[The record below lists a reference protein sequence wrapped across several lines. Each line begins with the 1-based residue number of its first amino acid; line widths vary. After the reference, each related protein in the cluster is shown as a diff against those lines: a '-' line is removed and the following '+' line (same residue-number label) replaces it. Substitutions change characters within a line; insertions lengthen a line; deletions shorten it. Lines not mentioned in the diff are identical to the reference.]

1 MTKLEL
7 VNRIFKTQVKKY
19 VPELSITFIFIVLTS
34 LTTAATAWLLDPA
47 IKEIFEN
54 KNKQMLYLIPVAIVF
69 TFIIKAFS
77 IYGTRIITIKV
88 GIKIIKNIQTLMAQK
103 FLLSDISHITKKHSG
118 KYLSNFTND
127 TTILF
132 AVLTG
137 VVVTLFKEIF
147 TLIALLALMFYHD
160 WQLSL
165 LAMIMI
171 PVAAIS
177 SKNIGKK
184 MGKKVHVSLEA
195 SDKFMKFLSEII
207 KGSWLIKIYQKEE
220 DELKKI
226 SMIIDERF
234 KAIRKVEQTRL
245 GAGPIMEIISALAI
259 AIVVFFAGYRSMQG
273 AITLGEFVSFLAAL
287 MLAYQPVKA
296 LAGINVGI
304 QEGIAA
310 AKRIYEIIDQKNE
323 IYNDENAPSLKLK
336 NATLEFKNISFTYP
350 DGTHALKNLS
360 AKIEGGKKVGLVG
373 ISGSGKTTFLNLI
386 PRFFNLKHGTIL
398 IDDQNIN
405 NINLNSLRKEISIV
419 SQDVILFDDTIRSN
433 ILYGKASASDDEI
446 INACKFAA
454 AQEFIEKLPNKYETI
469 IGENGIKLSG
479 GQKQR
484 LSIARAILKDSP
496 IILLDEATSSLDSE
510 SEAVIQKAIENLTKN
525 KTTIIIA
532 HRLSTI
538 RNCDKILVFDS
549 GQIVAEGSHEF
560 LVNNSLIYKN
570 LYEKQ
575 IISK

>member
-19 VPELSITFIFIVLTS
+19 IPELSITFIFIILTS

-47 IKEIFEN
+47 IKEIFIN
-54 KNKQMLYLIPVAIVF
+54 KNTKMLYLIPVAIIF
-69 TFIIKAFS
+69 TFILKAFS

-132 AVLTG
+132 VVLTG
-137 VVVTLFKEIF
+137 VVVTLFKETF
-147 TLIALLALMFYHD
+147 TLIALIGLMFYHD

-165 LAMIMI
+165 LAVVMI
-171 PVAAIS
+171 PIAAIS

-184 MGKKVHVSLEA
+184 MGKKVHISLEA

-245 GAGPIMEIISALAI
+245 GAGPIMEVISAIAI

-273 AITLGEFVSFLAAL
+273 AISLGEFVSFLAAL

-304 QEGIAA
+304 QEGITA

-323 IYNDENAPSLKLK
+323 IYNDKNAPSLKLK
-336 NATLEFKNISFTYP
+336 NATLEFKNITFTYP

-386 PRFFNLKHGTIL
+386 PRFFNLKYGEIL

-405 NINLNSLRKEISIV
+405 NINLSSLRKEISLV

-433 ILYGKASASDDEI
+433 ILYGNASASDNEI

-454 AQEFIEKLPNKYETI
+454 AQDFIEKLPNKYETI

-484 LSIARAILKDSP
+484 LSIARAILKDSS

-538 RNCDKILVFDS
+538 MNCDKILVFES

-560 LVNNSLIYKN
+560 LVNNSSIYKN

-575 IISK
+575 IIN

>member
-1 MTKLEL
+1 MNKLDL
-7 VNRIFKTQVKKY
+7 VKRIFRTQVKRY
-19 VPELSITFIFIVLTS
+19 IPELSLTFLFIILTS

-54 KNKQMLYLIPVAIVF
+54 KNIKMLYFIPLAIVL
-69 TFIIKAFS
+69 TFIIKAFA
-77 IYGTRIITIKV
+77 IYGTRIVTIKV
-88 GIKIIKNIQTLMAQK
+88 GIKIIKNIQTLMAKK

-127 TTILF
+127 TGILF
-132 AVLTG
+132 GILTG
-137 VVVTLFKEIF
+137 VVVTLFKETF
-147 TLIALLALMFYHD
+147 TLIALLGLMFYHD

-165 LAMIMI
+165 LAIIMI
-171 PVAAIS
+171 PIAAFS
-177 SKNIGKK
+177 SKNLGKK
-184 MGKKVHVSLEA
+184 MGKKVHISLEA
-195 SDKFMKFLSEII
+195 SDKFMKFLSEMI

-220 DELKKI
+220 EELKRI

-245 GAGPIMEIISALAI
+245 GAGPIMEIISAMAI

-287 MLAYQPVKA
+287 MLAYQPVRA
-296 LAGINVGI
+296 LAGINIGI
-304 QEGIAA
+304 QEGISA

-323 IYNDENAPSLKLK
+323 IYHDENAPSLELK
-336 NATLEFKNISFTYP
+336 NASIEFKNISFSYP

-360 AKIEGGKKVGLVG
+360 AKIEGGTKVGLVG
-373 ISGSGKTTFLNLI
+373 VSGSGKTTFLNLI
-386 PRFFNLKHGTIL
+386 PRFFHLKNGSIL
-398 IDDQNIN
+398 IDNQNIN
-405 NINLNSLRKEISIV
+405 DINLNSLRKEISLV
-419 SQDVILFDDTIRSN
+419 SQDVILFDDTIKAN
-433 ILYGKASASDDEI
+433 ILYGNAFASNEEI
-446 INACKFAA
+446 IKACKFAA
-454 AQEFIEKLPNKYETI
+454 AHDFVEKLPNKYETI

-484 LSIARAILKDSP
+484 LSIARAILKNSS

-510 SEAVIQKAIENLTKN
+510 SESVIQQAIENLTKN

-532 HRLSTI
+532 HRLSTVM
-538 RNCDKILVFDS
+538 NCDKILVFEN
-549 GQIVAEGSHEF
+549 GQIIEEGKHEF
-560 LVNNSLIYKN
+560 LVNNSSTYKK

-575 IISK
+575 IIN

>member
-19 VPELSITFIFIVLTS
+19 IPELSITFIFIVLTS

-132 AVLTG
+132 TVLTG
-137 VVVTLFKEIF
+137 VVVTLFKETF

-304 QEGIAA
+304 QEGVTA

-386 PRFFNLKHGTIL
+386 PRFFNLKHGIIL

-433 ILYGKASASDDEI
+433 ILYGNASASDDEI

-538 RNCDKILVFDS
+538 MNCDKILVFDS

-575 IISK
+575 IIS

>member
-7 VNRIFKTQVKKY
+7 INRIFRTQIKKY
-19 VPELSITFIFIVLTS
+19 IPELGITFVFIILTS

-54 KNKQMLYLIPVAIVF
+54 KNREMLYLIPLAIVF

-127 TTILF
+127 ITILF
-132 AVLTG
+132 TILTG
-137 VVVTLFKEIF
+137 VVVTLFKETF
-147 TLIALLALMFYHD
+147 TLIALLGLMFYHD

-245 GAGPIMEIISALAI
+245 GAGPIMEIISAVAI
-259 AIVVFFAGYRSMQG
+259 AIVVFFAGYRSIQG

-287 MLAYQPVKA
+287 MLAYQPVRA

-304 QEGIAA
+304 QEGITA

-323 IYNDENAPSLKLK
+323 IFNDENAPSLKLK

-433 ILYGKASASDDEI
+433 ILYGNASASNDEI

-454 AQEFIEKLPNKYETI
+454 AQDFVEKLPNKYETI

-538 RNCDKILVFDS
+538 MNCDKILVFDS
-549 GQIVAEGSHEF
+549 GQIVDEGSHEF
-560 LVNNSLIYKN
+560 LVKNSSIYKN

-575 IISK
+575 IIN

>member
-7 VNRIFKTQVKKY
+7 IKRVFKSQVKKY
-19 VPELSITFIFIVLTS
+19 IPELFLAFIFIILTS
-34 LTTAATAWLLDPA
+34 ITTAITAWLLDPA

-54 KNKQMLYLIPVAIVF
+54 KNNKMLYIIPVVIVF
-69 TFIIKAFS
+69 TFVLKAFS
-77 IYGTRIITIKV
+77 IYGTRIVTIKV

-127 TTILF
+127 TRILF
-132 AVLTG
+132 DVLTG
-137 VVVTLFKEIF
+137 VVVTLFKETF
-147 TLIALLALMFYHD
+147 TLIALLSLMFYHD

-165 LAMIMI
+165 LAIIMI
-171 PVAAIS
+171 PIAAIS
-177 SKNIGKK
+177 SKNLGKK
-184 MGKKVHVSLEA
+184 MGKKVLISLEA

-220 DELKKI
+220 EELKKI
-226 SMIIDERF
+226 SMIIDEKF

-245 GAGPIMEIISALAI
+245 GAGPIMEIISSIAI
-259 AIVVFFAGYRSMQG
+259 AIVVFFAGYRSLQG

-310 AKRIYEIIDQKNE
+310 ARRIYEIIDQKNE
-323 IYNDENAPSLKLK
+323 IVNDENAPSLKLT
-336 NATLEFKNISFTYP
+336 NATLEFKNISFVYP
-350 DGTHALKNLS
+350 DGTQALKNLS

-386 PRFFNLKHGTIL
+386 PRFFNLEHGQIL
-398 IDDQNIN
+398 VDGQNIN
-405 NINLNSLRKEISIV
+405 NINLNSLRKEISLV
-419 SQDVILFDDTIRSN
+419 SQDVILFDDTIKSN
-433 ILYGKASASDDEI
+433 ILYGNSSASDDEVI
-446 INACKFAA
+446 AACEFAA
-454 AQEFIEKLPNKYETI
+454 AQDFIEKLPHKYQTI

-484 LSIARAILKDSP
+484 LSIARAILKNSS

-510 SEAVIQKAIENLTKN
+510 SETVIQKAIENLTKN

-538 RNCDKILVFDS
+538 MNCDKILVFDN
-549 GQIVAEGSHEF
+549 GQIISEGSHEF
-560 LVNNSLIYKN
+560 LVNNSSVYKN

-575 IISK
+575 IIN

>member
-7 VNRIFKTQVKKY
+7 INRIFKTQVKKY
-19 VPELSITFIFIVLTS
+19 IPELSITFIFIVLTS

-137 VVVTLFKEIF
+137 VVVTLFKETF

-245 GAGPIMEIISALAI
+245 GAGPIMEIISAIAI

-287 MLAYQPVKA
+287 MLAYQPVRA

-304 QEGIAA
+304 QEGITA

-433 ILYGKASASDDEI
+433 ILYGNASASKDEI

-538 RNCDKILVFDS
+538 MNCDKILVFDS

-575 IISK
+575 IIS

>member
-1 MTKLEL
+1 MTRSEL
-7 VNRIFKTQVKKY
+7 INRIFKTQVKKY
-19 VPELSITFIFIVLTS
+19 IPELSITFFFIILTS

-54 KNKQMLYLIPVAIVF
+54 KNRQMLYLIPLAIVF

-127 TTILF
+127 ITILF
-132 AVLTG
+132 TILTG
-137 VVVTLFKEIF
+137 VVVTLFKETF
-147 TLIALLALMFYHD
+147 TLIALLGLMFYHD

-245 GAGPIMEIISALAI
+245 GAGPIMEIISAVAI
-259 AIVVFFAGYRSMQG
+259 AIVVFFAGYRSIQG

-287 MLAYQPVKA
+287 MLAYQPVRA

-304 QEGIAA
+304 QEGITA

-323 IYNDENAPSLKLK
+323 IFNDENAPSLKLK

-433 ILYGKASASDDEI
+433 ILYGNASASNDEI

-454 AQEFIEKLPNKYETI
+454 AQDFVEKLPNKYETI

-538 RNCDKILVFDS
+538 MNCDKILVFDN
-549 GQIVAEGSHEF
+549 GQIVDEGSHEF
-560 LVNNSLIYKN
+560 LVKNSSIYKN

-575 IISK
+575 IIN

>member
-7 VNRIFKTQVKKY
+7 INRIFRTQVKKY
-19 VPELSITFIFIVLTS
+19 IPELSITFVFIILTS

-54 KNKQMLYLIPVAIVF
+54 KNRQMLYLIPLAIVF
-69 TFIIKAFS
+69 TFIIKGFS
-77 IYGTRIITIKV
+77 VYGTRIITIKV

-127 TTILF
+127 ITILF
-132 AVLTG
+132 TILTG
-137 VVVTLFKEIF
+137 VVVTLFKETF
-147 TLIALLALMFYHD
+147 TLIALLGLMFYHD

-245 GAGPIMEIISALAI
+245 GAGPIMEIISAVAI
-259 AIVVFFAGYRSMQG
+259 AIVVFFAGYRSIQG

-287 MLAYQPVKA
+287 MLAYQPVRA

-304 QEGIAA
+304 QEGITA

-323 IYNDENAPSLKLK
+323 IFNDENAPSLKLK

-433 ILYGKASASDDEI
+433 ILYGNASASNDEI
-446 INACKFAA
+446 VNACKFAA
-454 AQEFIEKLPNKYETI
+454 AQDFVEKLPNKYETI

-538 RNCDKILVFDS
+538 MNCDKILVFDS
-549 GQIVAEGSHEF
+549 GQIVDEGSHEF
-560 LVNNSLIYKN
+560 LVKNSSIYKN

-575 IISK
+575 IIN

>member
-19 VPELSITFIFIVLTS
+19 IPELSITFIFIVLTS

-54 KNKQMLYLIPVAIVF
+54 KNKQMLYLIPIAIVF

-127 TTILF
+127 TTVLF
-132 AVLTG
+132 TVLTG
-137 VVVTLFKEIF
+137 VVVTLFKETF

-234 KAIRKVEQTRL
+234 KAIKKVEQTRL
-245 GAGPIMEIISALAI
+245 GAGPIMEIISAIAI

-287 MLAYQPVKA
+287 MLAYQPVRA

-304 QEGIAA
+304 QEGVTA

-360 AKIEGGKKVGLVG
+360 AKIEGGRKVGLVG

-386 PRFFNLKHGTIL
+386 PRFFNLEHGTIL

-433 ILYGKASASDDEI
+433 ILYGNASASDVEI
-446 INACKFAA
+446 INASKFAA
-454 AQEFIEKLPNKYETI
+454 AQDFIEKLPNKYETI

-538 RNCDKILVFDS
+538 MNCDKILVFDN
-549 GQIVAEGSHEF
+549 GQIVDEGTHEF
-560 LVNNSLIYKN
+560 LLKNSSIYKN
-570 LYEKQ
+570 LYQKQ
-575 IISK
+575 VIS

>member
-7 VNRIFKTQVKKY
+7 INRIFRTQVKKY
-19 VPELSITFIFIVLTS
+19 IQELSITFVFIILTS
-34 LTTAATAWLLDPA
+34 LATAGTAWLLDPA

-54 KNKQMLYLIPVAIVF
+54 KNKQMLYLIPLAIVF
-69 TFIIKAFS
+69 TFILKAFS
-77 IYGTRIITIKV
+77 IYGTRIITLKI
-88 GIKIIKNIQTLMAQK
+88 GIKIITNIQVLMAKK
-103 FLLSDISHITKKHSG
+103 FLLSDISHITKKHSA

-127 TTILF
+127 TKILF
-132 AVLTG
+132 DVLIG
-137 VVVTLFKEIF
+137 VVVTFFKETL
-147 TLIALLALMFYHD
+147 TLIALLCLMFYHD

-165 LAMIMI
+165 LAIVMI
-171 PVAAIS
+171 PIAAIS
-177 SKNIGKK
+177 SKKIGKK
-184 MGKKVHVSLEA
+184 MGKKVYLSLEA
-195 SDKFMKFLSEII
+195 SDKFMKFLSELI

-226 SMIIDERF
+226 SMIIDEKF
-234 KAIRKVEQTRL
+234 KALRKVEQTKFST
-245 GAGPIMEIISALAI
+245 APIMEIISAIAI

-273 AITLGEFVSFLAAL
+273 AITLGQFVSFLAAL

-336 NATLEFKNISFTYP
+336 KATLEFKNISFMYP

-360 AKIEGGKKVGLVG
+360 AKIEGGTKVGLVG

-433 ILYGKASASDDEI
+433 ILYGNTSASDDEI
-446 INACKFAA
+446 INSCKFAA
-454 AQEFIEKLPNKYETI
+454 AQDFIEKLPNKYETV

-538 RNCDKILVFDS
+538 MNCDKILVFDS
-549 GQIVAEGSHEF
+549 GQIVDEGSHEF
-560 LVNNSLIYKN
+560 LVKNSSIYKN

-575 IISK
+575 IIN

>member
-1 MTKLEL
+1 MNKIDL
-7 VNRIFKTQVKKY
+7 VKRIFRTQVKRY
-19 VPELSITFIFIVLTS
+19 IPELSLTFLFIILTS

-54 KNKQMLYLIPVAIVF
+54 KNIKMLYFIPLAIVL
-69 TFIIKAFS
+69 TFIIKAFA
-77 IYGTRIITIKV
+77 IYGTRIVTIKV
-88 GIKIIKNIQTLMAQK
+88 GIKIIKNIQTLMAKK

-118 KYLSNFTND
+118 KYLSNFTTD
-127 TTILF
+127 TGILF
-132 AVLTG
+132 GVLTG
-137 VVVTLFKEIF
+137 VVVTLFKETF
-147 TLIALLALMFYHD
+147 TLIALLGLMFYHD

-165 LAMIMI
+165 LAIIMI
-171 PVAAIS
+171 PIAALS
-177 SKNIGKK
+177 SKNLGKK
-184 MGKKVHVSLEA
+184 MGKKVYISLEA
-195 SDKFMKFLSEII
+195 SDKFMKFLSEMI

-220 DELKKI
+220 EELKRI
-226 SMIIDERF
+226 SMVIDERF

-245 GAGPIMEIISALAI
+245 GAGPIMEIISAIAI

-287 MLAYQPVKA
+287 MLAYQPVRA
-296 LAGINVGI
+296 LAGINIGI

-323 IYNDENAPSLKLK
+323 IYHDENAPSLKLN
-336 NATLEFKNISFTYP
+336 NASIEFKNISFTYP

-360 AKIEGGKKVGLVG
+360 AKIEGGTKVGLVG

-386 PRFFNLKHGTIL
+386 PRFFHLKNGSIF
-398 IDDQNIN
+398 IDNQNIN
-405 NINLNSLRKEISIV
+405 DINLNSLRKEISLV
-419 SQDVILFDDTIRSN
+419 SQDVILFDDTIKAN
-433 ILYGKASASDDEI
+433 ILYGNAFASNEEI
-446 INACKFAA
+446 IEACKFAA
-454 AQEFIEKLPNKYETI
+454 AQDFVEKLPNKYETI

-484 LSIARAILKDSP
+484 LSIARAILKNSS

-510 SEAVIQKAIENLTKN
+510 SESVIQKAIENLTKN

-532 HRLSTI
+532 HRLSTVM
-538 RNCDKILVFDS
+538 NCDKILVFEN
-549 GQIVAEGSHEF
+549 GQIIEEGKHEF
-560 LVNNSLIYKN
+560 LVNNSSTYKK

-575 IISK
+575 IIN

>member
-7 VNRIFKTQVKKY
+7 INRIFRTQVKKY
-19 VPELSITFIFIVLTS
+19 IPELSITFVFIILTS

-54 KNKQMLYLIPVAIVF
+54 KNREMLYLIPLAIVF

-77 IYGTRIITIKV
+77 IYGIRIITIKV

-127 TTILF
+127 ITILF
-132 AVLTG
+132 TILTG
-137 VVVTLFKEIF
+137 VVVTLFKETF
-147 TLIALLALMFYHD
+147 TLIALLGLMFYHD

-245 GAGPIMEIISALAI
+245 GAGPIMEIISAVAI
-259 AIVVFFAGYRSMQG
+259 AIVVFFAGYRSIQG

-287 MLAYQPVKA
+287 MLAYQPVRA

-304 QEGIAA
+304 QEGITA

-323 IYNDENAPSLKLK
+323 IFNDENAPSLKLK

-373 ISGSGKTTFLNLI
+373 ISGSGKTTLLNLI

-433 ILYGKASASDDEI
+433 ILYGNASASNDEI

-454 AQEFIEKLPNKYETI
+454 AQDFVEKLPNKYETI

-538 RNCDKILVFDS
+538 MNCDKILVFDS
-549 GQIVAEGSHEF
+549 GQIVDEGSHEF
-560 LVNNSLIYKN
+560 LVKNSSIYKN

-575 IISK
+575 IIN

>member
-7 VNRIFKTQVKKY
+7 IKRVFKSQVKKY
-19 VPELSITFIFIVLTS
+19 IPELFLAFIFIILTS
-34 LTTAATAWLLDPA
+34 ITTAITAWLLDPA

-54 KNKQMLYLIPVAIVF
+54 KNNKMLYIIPVVIVF
-69 TFIIKAFS
+69 TFVLKAFS
-77 IYGTRIITIKV
+77 IYGTKIVTIKV
-88 GIKIIKNIQTLMAQK
+88 GIKIIKNIQTLMTQK

-127 TTILF
+127 TRILF
-132 AVLTG
+132 DILTG
-137 VVVTLFKEIF
+137 VAVTLFKETL
-147 TLIALLALMFYHD
+147 TLIALRGLMFYHD

-165 LAMIMI
+165 LAIIMI
-171 PVAAIS
+171 PIAALS
-177 SKNIGKK
+177 SKNLGKK
-184 MGKKVHVSLEA
+184 MGKKVFISLEA

-220 DELKKI
+220 EELKKI
-226 SMIIDERF
+226 SMIIDEKF

-245 GAGPIMEIISALAI
+245 GAGPIMEIISSIAI
-259 AIVVFFAGYRSMQG
+259 AIVVFFAGYRSLQG

-310 AKRIYEIIDQKNE
+310 ARRIYEIIDQKNE
-323 IYNDENAPSLKLK
+323 IVNDENAPSLKLT
-336 NATLEFKNISFTYP
+336 NATLEFKNISFVYP
-350 DGTHALKNLS
+350 DGTQALKNLS

-386 PRFFNLKHGTIL
+386 PRFFNLEHGQIL
-398 IDDQNIN
+398 VDGQNIN
-405 NINLNSLRKEISIV
+405 NINLNSLRKEISLV
-419 SQDVILFDDTIRSN
+419 SQDVILFDDTIKSN
-433 ILYGKASASDDEI
+433 ILYGNSSASDDEVI
-446 INACKFAA
+446 AACEFAA
-454 AQEFIEKLPNKYETI
+454 AQDFIEKLPHKYQTI

-484 LSIARAILKDSP
+484 LSIARAILKNSS

-510 SEAVIQKAIENLTKN
+510 SETVIQKAIENLTKN

-538 RNCDKILVFDS
+538 MNCDKILVFDN
-549 GQIVAEGSHEF
+549 GQIISEGSHEF
-560 LVNNSLIYKN
+560 LVNNSSVYKN

-575 IISK
+575 IIN

>member
-7 VNRIFKTQVKKY
+7 INRIFRTQVKKY
-19 VPELSITFIFIVLTS
+19 IPELSITFVFIILTS

-54 KNKQMLYLIPVAIVF
+54 KNRQMLYLIPLAIVF

-127 TTILF
+127 ITILF
-132 AVLTG
+132 TILTG
-137 VVVTLFKEIF
+137 VVVTLFKETF
-147 TLIALLALMFYHD
+147 TLIALLGLMFYHD

-245 GAGPIMEIISALAI
+245 GAGPIMEIISAVAI
-259 AIVVFFAGYRSMQG
+259 AIVVFFAGYRSIQG

-287 MLAYQPVKA
+287 MLAYQPVRA

-304 QEGIAA
+304 QEGITA

-323 IYNDENAPSLKLK
+323 IFNDENAPSLKLK

-433 ILYGKASASDDEI
+433 ILYGNASASNDEI

-454 AQEFIEKLPNKYETI
+454 AQDFVEKLPNKYETI

-538 RNCDKILVFDS
+538 MNCDKILVFDN
-549 GQIVAEGSHEF
+549 GQIVDEGSHEF
-560 LVNNSLIYKN
+560 LSKKFFDIQKLI
-570 LYEKQ
+570 
-575 IISK
+575 

>member
-7 VNRIFKTQVKKY
+7 IKRVFKSQVKKY
-19 VPELSITFIFIVLTS
+19 IPELFLAFIFIILTS
-34 LTTAATAWLLDPA
+34 ITTAITAWLLDPA

-54 KNKQMLYLIPVAIVF
+54 KNNKMLYIIPVAIVF
-69 TFIIKAFS
+69 TFVLKTFS
-77 IYGTRIITIKV
+77 IYGTRIVTIKV

-127 TTILF
+127 TNILF
-132 AVLTG
+132 LVLTG
-137 VVVTLFKEIF
+137 VVVTLFKETF
-147 TLIALLALMFYHD
+147 TLIALLGLMFYQD

-165 LAMIMI
+165 LAILMI
-171 PVAAIS
+171 PIAVLS

-184 MGKKVHVSLEA
+184 MGKKVLISLEA

-220 DELKKI
+220 EELKKI
-226 SMIIDERF
+226 SMIIDEKF

-245 GAGPIMEIISALAI
+245 GAGPIMEIISSIAI
-259 AIVVFFAGYRSMQG
+259 AIVVFFAGYRSLQG

-310 AKRIYEIIDQKNE
+310 ARRIYEIIDQKNE
-323 IYNDENAPSLKLK
+323 IVNDENAPSLKLT
-336 NATLEFKNISFTYP
+336 NATLEFKNISFVYP
-350 DGTHALKNLS
+350 DGTQALKNLS

-386 PRFFNLKHGTIL
+386 PRFFNLEHGQIL
-398 IDDQNIN
+398 VDGQNIN
-405 NINLNSLRKEISIV
+405 NINLNSLRKEISLV
-419 SQDVILFDDTIRSN
+419 SQDVILFDDTIKSN
-433 ILYGKASASDDEI
+433 ILYGNSSASDDEVI
-446 INACKFAA
+446 AACEFAA
-454 AQEFIEKLPNKYETI
+454 AQDFIEKLPHKYQTI

-484 LSIARAILKDSP
+484 LSIARAILKNSS

-510 SEAVIQKAIENLTKN
+510 SETVIQKAIENLTKN

-538 RNCDKILVFDS
+538 MNCDKILVFDN
-549 GQIVAEGSHEF
+549 GQIISEGSHEF
-560 LVNNSLIYKN
+560 LVNNSSVYKN

-575 IISK
+575 IIN

>member
-1 MTKLEL
+1 MNKLDL
-7 VNRIFKTQVKKY
+7 VKRIFRTQVKKY
-19 VPELSITFIFIVLTS
+19 IPELSLTFLFIILTS

-54 KNKQMLYLIPVAIVF
+54 KNTKMLYFIPLAIVL
-69 TFIIKAFS
+69 TFVIKAFS
-77 IYGTRIITIKV
+77 IYGTRIVTIKV
-88 GIKIIKNIQTLMAQK
+88 GIKIIKNIQTLMAKK

-118 KYLSNFTND
+118 RYLSNFTSD
-127 TTILF
+127 TGVLF
-132 AVLTG
+132 GVLTG
-137 VVVTLFKEIF
+137 VVVTLFKETF
-147 TLIALLALMFYHD
+147 TLIALLGLMFYHD

-165 LAMIMI
+165 LAIIMI
-171 PVAAIS
+171 PVAAFS
-177 SKNIGKK
+177 SRNLGKK
-184 MGKKVHVSLEA
+184 MGKKANVSLEA
-195 SDKFMKFLSEII
+195 SDKFMKFLSEMI

-220 DELKKI
+220 EELKRI
-226 SMIIDERF
+226 SMVIDERF

-245 GAGPIMEIISALAI
+245 GAGPIMEIISAIAI

-287 MLAYQPVKA
+287 MLAYQPVRA
-296 LAGINVGI
+296 LAGINIGI

-323 IYNDENAPSLKLK
+323 IYHDENAPSLQLN
-336 NATLEFKNISFTYP
+336 NASIEFKNISFTYP

-360 AKIEGGKKVGLVG
+360 AKIEGGTKVGLVG

-386 PRFFNLKHGTIL
+386 PRFFHLKNGSIL
-398 IDDQNIN
+398 IDNQNIN
-405 NINLNSLRKEISIV
+405 DINLNSLRKEISLV
-419 SQDVILFDDTIRSN
+419 SQDVILFDDTIRAN
-433 ILYGKASASDDEI
+433 ILYGNAFASNEEI
-446 INACKFAA
+446 IEACKFAA
-454 AQEFIEKLPNKYETI
+454 AQDFVEKLPNKYETI

-484 LSIARAILKDSP
+484 LSIARAILKNSS

-510 SEAVIQKAIENLTKN
+510 SESVIQKAIENLTKN

-532 HRLSTI
+532 HRLSTVM
-538 RNCDKILVFDS
+538 NCDKILVFEN
-549 GQIVAEGSHEF
+549 GQIIEEGKHEF
-560 LVNNSLIYKN
+560 LVNNSSTYKK

-575 IISK
+575 IIN

>member
-19 VPELSITFIFIVLTS
+19 IPELSITFIFIVLTS

-54 KNKQMLYLIPVAIVF
+54 KNKQMLYLIPLAIVF

-132 AVLTG
+132 TVLTG
-137 VVVTLFKEIF
+137 VVVTLFKETF

-245 GAGPIMEIISALAI
+245 GAGPIMEIISAIAI

-287 MLAYQPVKA
+287 MLAYQPVRA

-304 QEGIAA
+304 QEGITA

-433 ILYGKASASDDEI
+433 ILYGNASASDDEI

-538 RNCDKILVFDS
+538 MNCDKILVFDS

-575 IISK
+575 IIS

>member
-1 MTKLEL
+1 
-7 VNRIFKTQVKKY
+7 
-19 VPELSITFIFIVLTS
+19 
-34 LTTAATAWLLDPA
+34 
-47 IKEIFEN
+47 
-54 KNKQMLYLIPVAIVF
+54 
-69 TFIIKAFS
+69 
-77 IYGTRIITIKV
+77 
-88 GIKIIKNIQTLMAQK
+88 MAQK

-127 TTILF
+127 TKILF
-132 AVLTG
+132 DVLTG
-137 VVVTLFKEIF
+137 AVVTLFKETF
-147 TLIALLALMFYHD
+147 TLIALLGLMFYHD

-165 LAMIMI
+165 LAVVMI
-171 PVAAIS
+171 PIAAIF
-177 SKNIGKK
+177 SKNLGKR

-195 SDKFMKFLSEII
+195 SDKFMKFLSELI

-220 DELKKI
+220 EELKRI

-234 KAIRKVEQTRL
+234 KAIRKVEQARL
-245 GAGPIMEIISALAI
+245 GAGPIMEIISAIAI
-259 AIVVFFAGYRSMQG
+259 AIVVFFAGLRSMQG

-296 LAGINVGI
+296 LAGINIGI
-304 QEGIAA
+304 QEGVAA

-323 IYNDENAPSLKLK
+323 IYNDKNAPSLKLK
-336 NATLEFKNISFTYP
+336 NATLEFKDINFTYP
-350 DGTHALKNLS
+350 DGTQALKNLS

-386 PRFFNLKHGTIL
+386 PRLFNLKQGTIL

-405 NINLNSLRKEISIV
+405 NINLNSLRKEISLV
-419 SQDVILFDDTIRSN
+419 SQDVILFDDTIKSN
-433 ILYGKASASDDEI
+433 ILYGNPSASADEI
-446 INACKFAA
+446 VQACKFAA
-454 AQEFIEKLPNKYETI
+454 AQDFIEKLPNKYETI

-484 LSIARAILKDSP
+484 LSIARAILKDSS
-496 IILLDEATSSLDSE
+496 IILLDEATSSLDSD
-510 SEAVIQKAIENLTKN
+510 SEAVIQKAIENLIKN

-538 RNCDKILVFDS
+538 MNCDKILVFDN
-549 GQIVAEGSHEF
+549 GQIVAEGTHEF

-570 LYEKQ
+570 LYQKQ
-575 IISK
+575 VIS

>member
-19 VPELSITFIFIVLTS
+19 IPELSITFIFIILTS
-34 LTTAATAWLLDPA
+34 ITTAATAWLLDPA

-54 KNKQMLYLIPVAIVF
+54 KNTKMLYLIPIAIIF
-69 TFIIKAFS
+69 TFILKAFS
-77 IYGTRIITIKV
+77 VYGTRIITIKV

-127 TTILF
+127 TKILF
-132 AVLTG
+132 DVLTG
-137 VVVTLFKEIF
+137 VVVTLFKETF
-147 TLIALLALMFYHD
+147 TLIALLGLMFYYD

-165 LAMIMI
+165 LAVVMI

-195 SDKFMKFLSEII
+195 SDKFMKFLSELI

-245 GAGPIMEIISALAI
+245 GAGPIMEIISAIAI

-273 AITLGEFVSFLAAL
+273 AITLGEFVSFLASL
-287 MLAYQPVKA
+287 MLAYQPVRA

-304 QEGIAA
+304 QEGITA

-323 IYNDENAPSLKLK
+323 IYNDENAPSLKLTK
-336 NATLEFKNISFTYP
+336 ATLEFKNISFIYP
-350 DGTHALKNLS
+350 DGTQALKNLS

-386 PRFFNLKHGTIL
+386 PRFFNLKHGAIL

-405 NINLNSLRKEISIV
+405 NINLNSLRKEISLV

-433 ILYGKASASDDEI
+433 ILYGNASASDDEI

-454 AQEFIEKLPNKYETI
+454 AQDFIEKLPNKYETI

-484 LSIARAILKDSP
+484 LSIARAILKDSS

-538 RNCDKILVFDS
+538 MNCDKILVFDS
-549 GQIVAEGSHEF
+549 GEIVAEGSHEF
-560 LVNNSLIYKN
+560 LVNNSSIYKN

-575 IISK
+575 IIN

>member
-7 VNRIFKTQVKKY
+7 IKRVFKSQVKKY
-19 VPELSITFIFIVLTS
+19 IPELFLAFIFIILTS
-34 LTTAATAWLLDPA
+34 ITTAITAWLLDPA

-54 KNKQMLYLIPVAIVF
+54 KNNKMLYIIPVAIVF
-69 TFIIKAFS
+69 TFVLKAFS
-77 IYGTRIITIKV
+77 IYGTRIVTIKV

-127 TTILF
+127 TNILF
-132 AVLTG
+132 FVLTG
-137 VVVTLFKEIF
+137 VVVTLFKETF
-147 TLIALLALMFYHD
+147 TLIALLGLMFYQD

-165 LAMIMI
+165 LAILMI
-171 PVAAIS
+171 PISVLS

-184 MGKKVHVSLEA
+184 MGKKVLISLEA

-220 DELKKI
+220 EELKKI
-226 SMIIDERF
+226 SMIIDEKF

-245 GAGPIMEIISALAI
+245 GAGPIMEIISSIAI
-259 AIVVFFAGYRSMQG
+259 AIVVFFAGYRSFQG
-273 AITLGEFVSFLAAL
+273 AVTLGEFVSFLAAL

-296 LAGINVGI
+296 LAGINIGI

-310 AKRIYEIIDQKNE
+310 ARRIYEIIDQKNE
-323 IYNDENAPSLKLK
+323 IINDENAPSLKLT
-336 NATLEFKNISFTYP
+336 NATLEFKNISFVYP
-350 DGTHALKNLS
+350 DGTQALKNLS
-360 AKIEGGKKVGLVG
+360 TKIEGGKKVGLVG

-386 PRFFNLKHGTIL
+386 PRFFNLEHGQIL
-398 IDDQNIN
+398 VDGQNIN
-405 NINLNSLRKEISIV
+405 NINLNSLRKEISLV
-419 SQDVILFDDTIRSN
+419 SQEVILFDDTIKSN
-433 ILYGKASASDDEI
+433 ILYGNSSASDDEVI
-446 INACKFAA
+446 AACKFAA
-454 AQEFIEKLPNKYETI
+454 AQDFIEKLPHKYQTI

-484 LSIARAILKDSP
+484 LSIARAILKNSS

-510 SEAVIQKAIENLTKN
+510 SETVIQKAIENLTKN

-538 RNCDKILVFDS
+538 MNCDKILVFDN
-549 GQIVAEGSHEF
+549 GQIISEGSHEF
-560 LVNNSLIYKN
+560 LVNNSSVYKN

-575 IISK
+575 IIN

>member
-7 VNRIFKTQVKKY
+7 INRIFKTQVKKY
-19 VPELSITFIFIVLTS
+19 IPELSITFIFIILTS

-54 KNKQMLYLIPVAIVF
+54 KNTKMLYLIPVAIVF

-127 TTILF
+127 TKILF
-132 AVLTG
+132 DVLTG
-137 VVVTLFKEIF
+137 VVVTLFKETF
-147 TLIALLALMFYHD
+147 TLIALLGLMFYHD

-165 LAMIMI
+165 LAIIMI
-171 PVAAIS
+171 PIAAIS

-184 MGKKVHVSLEA
+184 MGKKVHISLEA

-245 GAGPIMEIISALAI
+245 GAGPIMEIISAIAI
-259 AIVVFFAGYRSMQG
+259 AIVVFFAGYRSLQG
-273 AITLGEFVSFLAAL
+273 AVTLGEFVSFLAAL
-287 MLAYQPVKA
+287 MLAYQPVRA

-304 QEGIAA
+304 QEGITA

-323 IYNDENAPSLKLK
+323 IYNDKNAPSLKLK
-336 NATLEFKNISFTYP
+336 NATLEFKNISFTYS

-360 AKIEGGKKVGLVG
+360 AKIDGGKKVGLVG

-386 PRFFNLKHGTIL
+386 PRFFNLKHGAIF

-405 NINLNSLRKEISIV
+405 NINLNSLRKEISLV
-419 SQDVILFDDTIRSN
+419 SQDVILFDDTIKSN
-433 ILYGKASASDDEI
+433 ILYGNASASDDEI

-454 AQEFIEKLPNKYETI
+454 AQDFIEKLPNKYETI

-484 LSIARAILKDSP
+484 LSIARAILKDSS

-510 SEAVIQKAIENLTKN
+510 SETVIQKAIENLTKN

-538 RNCDKILVFDS
+538 MNCDKILVFDN
-549 GQIVAEGSHEF
+549 GKIVDEGSHDF
-560 LVNNSLIYKN
+560 LVNNSSIYKN

-575 IISK
+575 IIN